1 MFLCQENKDPW
12 LPEGTCPCVLLLSFV
27 ALRLCLPQTTLA
39 HASRSALGL
48 SLYLNIYFS
57 ASAFPLP
64 RTRRC
69 PNPPC
74 HPSHSLSL
82 SHILC
87 LCASR
92 GSSLRDIFSAKHHLW
107 APPPFYSTPAPPTTG
122 FFSFCKSYFS
132 PPFISKGWITQ
143 RSRGF
148 E

>member
-48 SLYLNIYFS
+48 SLIPQHLFLYL
-57 ASAFPLP
+57 
-64 RTRRC
+64 R
-69 PNPPC
+69 PPP
-74 HPSHSLSL
+74 PSHKTRSNPTSPSVTP

-92 GSSLRDIFSAKHHLW
+92 GSSLWDIFSAEHHLW
-107 APPPFYSTPAPPTTG
+107 APPPF
-122 FFSFCKSYFS
+122 FFLFRHLRHQRQVFLQVLFL

>member
-69 PNPPC
+69 PTPPR

-82 SHILC
+82 TSCVSARAEEAHYET
-87 LCASR
+87 
-92 GSSLRDIFSAKHHLW
+92 FSAPSITCG
-107 APPPFYSTPAPPTTG
+107 PPPFYSTPAPPTTG